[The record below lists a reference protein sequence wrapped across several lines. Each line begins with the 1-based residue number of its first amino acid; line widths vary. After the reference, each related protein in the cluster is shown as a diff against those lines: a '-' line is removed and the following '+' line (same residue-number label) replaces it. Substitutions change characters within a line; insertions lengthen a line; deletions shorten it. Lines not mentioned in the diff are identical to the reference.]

1 MTIKKFTGQ
10 TKEEAIDEA
19 RNELGSNVVIMNVK
33 EVRPGGFFGFFKKSS
48 YEVTA
53 AVEEENVVYKK
64 PDNQG
69 RPHFDATVSDESV
82 VSKNDTP
89 VLKSIADETNKETDI
104 SLKNSGQTVD
114 GIDTASL
121 KDAFHAVNEVV
132 QNNYIKKEKVKRKS
146 PGSEIYRE
154 EDIRKKTKAFTAP
167 DIESPVKN
175 KGANRQFSKIVYNT
189 LLNNGVAEA
198 DVNQILK
205 DMERVLENGNSLDY
219 ILSGIYQ
226 KIILMLGKPHPII
239 LSDKKPCV
247 VFFIGPTGVGKTT
260 TIAKIASSFKLS
272 KNKNVALFTT
282 DTYRIAAAEQLRTY
296 ASILSVP
303 FEVIMED
310 ENINDY
316 IQKYEDKDLI
326 LVDTAGFSHKND
338 SQRDAMKN
346 LLGAVDGE
354 YTKEVYLVLSATTRF
369 SDMRA
374 IIDSYR
380 EYTDFCLLFTKI
392 DETDI
397 YGPILSARLYADK
410 DLSYVGSGQN
420 VPDDISIV
428 DIQKM
433 ARLLLGGH

>member
-10 TKEEAIDEA
+10 TKEAAIEEA
-19 RNELGSNVVIMNVK
+19 RNELGSDVVIMNVK
-33 EVRPGGFFGFFKKSS
+33 EVRPGGFFGFFKKST

-53 AVEEENVVYKK
+53 AVEEENVIYKK
-64 PDNQG
+64 PDGG

-89 VLKSIADETNKETDI
+89 VLKTVSEEKSTENDN
-104 SLKNSGQTVD
+104 SLKSHEQTVNE
-114 GIDTASL
+114 IDTASL

-132 QNNYIKKEKVKRKS
+132 QKNYIKKEKVKRKS

-154 EDIRKKTKAFTAP
+154 EDIRRKPAANSEP

-175 KGANRQFSKIVYNT
+175 KGANRKFSKIVYNT
-189 LLNNGVAEA
+189 LLDNGVAES

-226 KIILMLGKPHPII
+226 KIILMLGKPHPVT
-239 LSDKKPCV
+239 LSDKKPVV

-346 LLGAVDGE
+346 LLGSVDKE
-354 YTKEVYLVLSATTRF
+354 YMKEVYLVLSATTRF
-369 SDMRA
+369 SDMKA

-420 VPDDISIV
+420 VPDDISLV

-433 ARLLLGGH
+433 ARLLLGGR